1 MLGLGKMADADALDL
16 LTAALRDPGSEQP
29 LRDAVL
35 EAVEMIGSKK
45 AAVALA
51 GLLGQ
56 KTFSAER
63 KPRVIA
69 ALGRLKDP
77 IRHQA
82 AARDAQDSVAGGEVG
97 VDRSSGCDRLEDGGQ
112 ARTIEAVTR

>member
-1 MLGLGKMADADALDL
+1 
-16 LTAALRDPGSEQP
+16 
-29 LRDAVL
+29 
-35 EAVEMIGSKK
+35 MIGSKK

-56 KTFSAER
+56 KAFSADR

-77 IRHQA
+77 SAIKPLLETLKTPSPAVKSAAIDALVAIVNGRSTIGSRDEVIAGIRA
-82 AARDAQDSVAGGEVG
+82 VPERSPPSRYATARSPPPA
-97 VDRSSGCDRLEDGGQ
+97 RSAI
-112 ARTIEAVTR
+112 ARRFPR